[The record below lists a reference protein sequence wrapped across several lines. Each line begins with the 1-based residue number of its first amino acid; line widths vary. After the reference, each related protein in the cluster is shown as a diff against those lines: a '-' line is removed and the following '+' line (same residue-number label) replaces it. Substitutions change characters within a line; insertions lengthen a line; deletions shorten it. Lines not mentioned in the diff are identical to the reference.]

1 MTKNLGK
8 NKSKNVNGKYSQ
20 KRLDHA
26 KESARNALK
35 TSQEKNSKTTGDL
48 TDNKI
53 ADKNT
58 KAPKISLQNTLKT
71 VESDYI
77 EGKYLGKD
85 IYLWKK
91 NRILLMI

>member
-1 MTKNLGK
+1 MHWKLVRK
-8 NKSKNVNGKYSQ
+8 
-20 KRLDHA
+20 
-26 KESARNALK
+26 K
-35 TSQEKNSKTTGDL
+35 TAKTTGDL
-48 TDNKI
+48 TDNKT

-58 KAPKISLQNTLKT
+58 KPPKISQQNTLKT

-77 EGKYLGKD
+77 EGKYLGKY